1 MHVDQAGRHY
11 TTVGGEQR
19 AYPTYLL
26 RHSYRDEDGR
36 PRKET
41 LANLTGLPEESVAP
55 LRATLRGRTLV
66 DAEDGF
72 EVARSVP
79 HGDVAAA
86 HVMASA
92 VGLRS
97 LVGPAGRQRE
107 VAYPPIICRA
117 G

>member
-1 MHVDQAGRHY
+1 MR
-11 TTVGGEQR
+11 R
-19 AYPTYLL
+19 
-26 RHSYRDEDGR
+26 SYRDEQGR

-41 LANLTGLPEESVAP
+41 LANLTGLPEESIAA

-86 HVMASA
+86 HVMASTL
-92 VGLRS
+92 GLRS
-97 LVGPAGRQRE
+97 LLGPAGPHRDLPY
-107 VAYPPIICRA
+107 ALIISPAAPPESTPPPSR
-117 G
+117 